1 MNHCNH
7 KPKCPKCPTCK
18 YYMTADASCRCGINM
33 WLCINCRFSVQMNER
48 RIIIKNHK
56 NYKKHF
62 QMFPEDKSK

>member
-1 MNHCNH
+1 
-7 KPKCPKCPTCK
+7 
-18 YYMTADASCRCGINM
+18 MTADASCRCGINM